1 MDIVFKNETR
11 LGNKFHLKDRIPQD
25 FKSGVAYKFQ
35 CVFWNVS
42 YYGEFVRHL
51 GVRICEI
58 LVYHHL
64 RKNKLSLRAAP

>member
-35 CVFWNVS
+35 CVF
-42 YYGEFVRHL
+42 
-51 GVRICEI
+51 
-58 LVYHHL
+58 
-64 RKNKLSLRAAP
+64 